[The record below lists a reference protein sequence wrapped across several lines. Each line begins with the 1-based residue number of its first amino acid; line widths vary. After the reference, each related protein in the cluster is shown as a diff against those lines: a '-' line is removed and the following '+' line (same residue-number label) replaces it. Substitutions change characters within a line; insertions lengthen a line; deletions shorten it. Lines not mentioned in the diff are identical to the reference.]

1 MALFSRFFGKQ
12 DDASPEMAMIAN
24 PAIQDPVCLQV
35 LFTAEKLPFTAEALQ
50 KALRTYDPL
59 LQEARCEIES
69 SGDEMLGLIGWGQH
83 VIKLVGFS
91 APFPTASVEQC
102 VAPAHY
108 PDPVKQE
115 IRSSAS
121 HLLLYYGGYVED
133 VFEQYLA
140 LAVAAGAIASFGA
153 TGVLNETAHSSLPA
167 ALLNDAEVKG
177 QACAMLG
184 SLPLLALF
192 CGFVKYEVEGTQG
205 VWMRTY
211 GAEAFGLPNFAT
223 LATGHHEGE
232 EFFELFGSILD
243 YLRTSHAVMEAGHTM
258 QVGEDTFMR
267 ARNAT
272 QAEYF
277 LHDITPVLVAEMIG
291 ASEIN
296 TPQ

>member
-12 DDASPEMAMIAN
+12 DDASPEMGMVAN
-24 PAIQDPVCLQV
+24 PAIKDPVCLQV
-35 LFTAEKLPFTAEALQ
+35 LFAAEKLPVTAEAIQ
-50 KALRTYDPL
+50 KALRAYDPS
-59 LQEARCEIES
+59 LQEARCEIEF

-83 VIKLVGFS
+83 VIRLVGFN
-91 APFPTASVEQC
+91 APFPAASVEQC

-108 PDPVKQE
+108 PDPIKQE
-115 IRSSAS
+115 VRNSAS
-121 HLLLYYGGYVED
+121 HLLLYYGGYVGD

-153 TGVLNETAHSSLPA
+153 TGVLNETAHCSLPA
-167 ALLNDAEVKG
+167 ALLNDDEVRG

-192 CGFVKYEVEGTQG
+192 CGFVKYEVDGTHG

-223 LATGHHEGE
+223 LAAGHHEGE
-232 EFFELFGSILD
+232 AFFDLFGSILD
-243 YLRTSHAVMEAGHTM
+243 YLRTSNAVMEAGHTM
-258 QVGEDTFMR
+258 QVGENTFMKV
-267 ARNAT
+267 RNAT
-272 QAEYF
+272 QSEYF
-277 LHDITPVLVAEMIG
+277 LHDKTPVLVAEMIE
-291 ASEIN
+291 ASEVN